1 MLLDNLKQQKHFK
14 LLGEKITSVT
24 EKILQIFD
32 RLLAGPR
39 NIVTAWHKLHA
50 NQKIYVLAFGLLIAY
65 ADEIFSGKEDY
76 ITVVGCIA
84 LIAMARELLSL
95 FTKIWDTMLGK
106 SIVLVLYAIVAN
118 FTLSLS
124 AQKINMIVGVAPSE
138 LIYTQGL
145 TTLMMLP
152 FWILLLSVLALT
164 FVFVGSQ
171 FKSIFF
177 GLLRLLRLH
186 HIKPENKE
194 HFSGIFLIIR
204 LIILPLVIMTLAQ
217 GLTWYSQKI
226 HIQNLSFDI
235 TDLLS
240 KEQKINLEEE
250 KHSAKKEIETELKVE
265 FGTALVEKSIKSQ
278 NTERIISSSVK
289 KSPKA
294 LEAELKADQI
304 ASISAKELEGKL
316 EADKIT
322 SSTSTNEMELE
333 EVKVFRFGGKVDADS
348 SGLTLFDRAIASF
361 VYHFEAFEFSRC
373 KITKT
378 ERAVPLNENDI
389 LVVEKDNS
397 DIGFKFSARL
407 CELK

>member
-1 MLLDNLKQQKHFK
+1 MLLENLKQQKHFK
-14 LLGEKITSVT
+14 LLGEKIVRTT
-24 EKILQIFD
+24 EKVLQVFD
-32 RLLAGPR
+32 RVLAGPR
-39 NIVTAWHKLHA
+39 NMMTAWHKLHA
-50 NQKIYVLAFGLLIAY
+50 NQKIYVVALGLLIAY
-65 ADEIFSGKEDY
+65 ADEIFTGQEDY
-76 ITVVGCIA
+76 ISVVGCIA
-84 LIAMARELLSL
+84 LIAMARELWSL
-95 FTKIWDTMLGK
+95 FTKIWDTMFGK
-106 SIVLVLYAIVAN
+106 SIVLVMYAIVAN

-124 AQKINMIVGVAPSE
+124 AQKINIIVGVAPSE

-164 FVFVGSQ
+164 FVFVGAQ
-171 FKSIFF
+171 FKSLFF
-177 GLLRLLRLH
+177 GLLRILRLH

-194 HFSGIFLIIR
+194 HFSGIFLLIR

-240 KEQKINLEEE
+240 KEQKINLEAE
-250 KHSAKKEIETELKVE
+250 KHDAKKELSAELEAE
-265 FGTALVEKSIKSQ
+265 FGTELDSSAITVIESQ
-278 NTERIISSSVK
+278 LEVSEEDVAAAVK
-289 KSPKA
+289 EIAPE
-294 LEAELKADQI
+294 EA
-304 ASISAKELEGKL
+304 
-316 EADKIT
+316 
-322 SSTSTNEMELE
+322 
-333 EVKVFRFGGKVDADS
+333 KVFRLGGDIDLS
-348 SGLTLFDRAIASF
+348 SSELTLFDRAIASF

-373 KITKT
+373 KIAKT

>member
-1 MLLDNLKQQKHFK
+1 MLLENLKQQKHFK
-14 LLGEKITSVT
+14 LLSEKLTRTT
-24 EKILQIFD
+24 EKVLQIFD
-32 RLLAGPR
+32 RLLTGPR

-65 ADEIFSGKEDY
+65 ADEIFTGKEDY
-76 ITVVGCIA
+76 ITVIGCIA
-84 LIAMARELLSL
+84 LIAMARELWSL
-95 FTKIWDTMLGK
+95 FTQIWDTMFGK

-124 AQKINMIVGVAPSE
+124 AQKINIIVGVAPSE

-164 FVFVGSQ
+164 FVFVGAQ
-171 FKSIFF
+171 FKSLFF
-177 GLLRLLRLH
+177 GLLRFLRLH
-186 HIKPENKE
+186 HIKPENRE
-194 HFSGIFLIIR
+194 HFSGVFLVIR

-235 TDLLS
+235 NDLLS
-240 KEQKINLEEE
+240 KEQKINLESET
-250 KHSAKKEIETELKVE
+250 KDVKKELATELEAE
-265 FGTALVEKSIKSQ
+265 FGTKIDKSAMTVIETKLEVSEEDVSAAIK
-278 NTERIISSSVK
+278 EIAPAEAKIFRLGGDIDLSSS
-289 KSPKA
+289 
-294 LEAELKADQI
+294 E
-304 ASISAKELEGKL
+304 
-316 EADKIT
+316 
-322 SSTSTNEMELE
+322 
-333 EVKVFRFGGKVDADS
+333 
-348 SGLTLFDRAIASF
+348 LTLFDRAIASF

-373 KITKT
+373 KISKT

>member
-1 MLLDNLKQQKHFK
+1 MLLENLKQQKHFK
-14 LLGEKITSVT
+14 LLGEKITLTT
-24 EKILQIFD
+24 EKILQLFD
-32 RLLAGPR
+32 RVLAGPR
-39 NIVTAWHKLHA
+39 NMVTAWHKLHA
-50 NQKIYVLAFGLLIAY
+50 NQKIYVVALVLLIAY
-65 ADEIFSGKEDY
+65 ADEIFTGQEGY
-76 ITVVGCIA
+76 ISVIGCIA
-84 LIAMARELLSL
+84 LIAMARELWGL
-95 FTKIWDTMLGK
+95 FTQIWDTMFGK

-124 AQKINMIVGVAPSE
+124 AQKINIIVGVAPSE

-164 FVFVGSQ
+164 FVFVGAQ
-171 FKSIFF
+171 FKSLFF
-177 GLLRLLRLH
+177 GLLRFLRLH
-186 HIKPENKE
+186 HTKLENKE
-194 HFSGIFLIIR
+194 HFSGVFLIIR

-240 KEQKINLEEE
+240 KEQKINLESE
-250 KHSAKKEIETELKVE
+250 KNDAKKELAAELEAE
-265 FGTALVEKSIKSQ
+265 FGTELDKRGITVSESQ
-278 NTERIISSSVK
+278 PKVSEEDVAAVVK
-289 KSPKA
+289 EIAP
-294 LEAELKADQI
+294 AE
-304 ASISAKELEGKL
+304 
-316 EADKIT
+316 T
-322 SSTSTNEMELE
+322 
-333 EVKVFRFGGKVDADS
+333 KVFRLGGDIDLS
-348 SGLTLFDRAIASF
+348 SSELTLFDRAIASF

-373 KITKT
+373 KISKT

>member
-1 MLLDNLKQQKHFK
+1 MLLENLKQQKHFK
-14 LLGEKITSVT
+14 LLSEKLTRTT
-24 EKILQIFD
+24 EKVLQIFD
-32 RLLAGPR
+32 RLLTGPR

-65 ADEIFSGKEDY
+65 ADEIFTGKEDY
-76 ITVVGCIA
+76 ITVIGCIA
-84 LIAMARELLSL
+84 LIAMARELWGL
-95 FTKIWDTMLGK
+95 FTQIWDTMFGK

-124 AQKINMIVGVAPSE
+124 AQKINIIVGVAPSE

-164 FVFVGSQ
+164 FVFVGAQ
-171 FKSIFF
+171 FKSLFF
-177 GLLRLLRLH
+177 GLLRFLRLH
-186 HIKPENKE
+186 HIKPENRE
-194 HFSGIFLIIR
+194 HFSGVFLVIR

-235 TDLLS
+235 NDLLS
-240 KEQKINLEEE
+240 KEQKINLESET
-250 KHSAKKEIETELKVE
+250 KDVKKELATELEAE
-265 FGTALVEKSIKSQ
+265 FGTKIDKSAMTVIETKLEVSEEDVSAAIK
-278 NTERIISSSVK
+278 EIAPAEAKIFRLGGDIDLSSS
-289 KSPKA
+289 
-294 LEAELKADQI
+294 E
-304 ASISAKELEGKL
+304 
-316 EADKIT
+316 
-322 SSTSTNEMELE
+322 
-333 EVKVFRFGGKVDADS
+333 
-348 SGLTLFDRAIASF
+348 LTLFDRAIASF

-373 KITKT
+373 KISKT

>member
-1 MLLDNLKQQKHFK
+1 MLLENLKQQKHFK
-14 LLGEKITSVT
+14 LLSEKLTRTT
-24 EKILQIFD
+24 EKVLQIFD
-32 RLLAGPR
+32 RLLTGPR

-50 NQKIYVLAFGLLIAY
+50 NQKIYVLAFALLIAY
-65 ADEIFSGKEDY
+65 ADEIFTGKEDY
-76 ITVVGCIA
+76 ITVVGCLA
-84 LIAMARELLSL
+84 LIAMARELWGL
-95 FTKIWDTMLGK
+95 FTQIWDTMFGK

-124 AQKINMIVGVAPSE
+124 AQKINIIVGVAPSE

-164 FVFVGSQ
+164 FVFVGAQ
-171 FKSIFF
+171 FKSLFF
-177 GLLRLLRLH
+177 GLLRFLRLH

-194 HFSGIFLIIR
+194 HFSGVFLVIR

-240 KEQKINLEEE
+240 KEQKINLEAE
-250 KHSAKKEIETELKVE
+250 KSDAKKEIATELEAEFGTKIDESAITVIETELEVS
-265 FGTALVEKSIKSQ
+265 EKDVAAAVKEIAPAEA
-278 NTERIISSSVK
+278 NIFRLGGDIDLSSS
-289 KSPKA
+289 
-294 LEAELKADQI
+294 E
-304 ASISAKELEGKL
+304 
-316 EADKIT
+316 
-322 SSTSTNEMELE
+322 
-333 EVKVFRFGGKVDADS
+333 
-348 SGLTLFDRAIASF
+348 LTLFDRAIASF

-373 KITKT
+373 KISKT

>member
-1 MLLDNLKQQKHFK
+1 MLLENLKQQKHFK
-14 LLGEKITSVT
+14 LLSEKLTRTT
-24 EKILQIFD
+24 EKVLQIFD
-32 RLLAGPR
+32 RLLTGPR

-50 NQKIYVLAFGLLIAY
+50 NQKIYVLAFVLLIAY
-65 ADEIFSGKEDY
+65 ADEIFTGKEDY
-76 ITVVGCIA
+76 ITVVGCLA
-84 LIAMARELLSL
+84 LIAMARELWGL
-95 FTKIWDTMLGK
+95 FTQIWDTMFGK

-124 AQKINMIVGVAPSE
+124 AQKINIIVGVAPSE

-164 FVFVGSQ
+164 FVFVGAQ
-171 FKSIFF
+171 FKSLFF
-177 GLLRLLRLH
+177 GLLRFLRLH

-194 HFSGIFLIIR
+194 HFSGVFLVIR

-240 KEQKINLEEE
+240 KEQKINLEAE
-250 KHSAKKEIETELKVE
+250 KSDAKKEIATELEAEFGTKIDESAITVIETELEVS
-265 FGTALVEKSIKSQ
+265 EKDVAAAVKEIAPAEA
-278 NTERIISSSVK
+278 NIFRLGGDIDLSSS
-289 KSPKA
+289 
-294 LEAELKADQI
+294 E
-304 ASISAKELEGKL
+304 
-316 EADKIT
+316 
-322 SSTSTNEMELE
+322 
-333 EVKVFRFGGKVDADS
+333 
-348 SGLTLFDRAIASF
+348 LTLFDRAIASF

-373 KITKT
+373 KISKT

>member
-1 MLLDNLKQQKHFK
+1 MLLENFKQQKHFK
-14 LLGEKITSVT
+14 LLGEKITLTT
-24 EKILQIFD
+24 EKILHLLD
-32 RLLAGPR
+32 RVLAGPR
-39 NIVTAWHKLHA
+39 NIMTAWHKLHA
-50 NQKIYVLAFGLLIAY
+50 NQKIYVVALGLVIAY
-65 ADEIFSGKEDY
+65 ADEIFTGQEDY
-76 ITVVGCIA
+76 ISVVGCIA
-84 LIAMARELLSL
+84 LIAMARELWSL
-95 FTKIWDTMLGK
+95 FTKIWDTMFGK
-106 SIVLVLYAIVAN
+106 SIVLVMYAIVAN

-124 AQKINMIVGVAPSE
+124 AQKINIIVGVAPSE

-164 FVFVGSQ
+164 FVFVGAQ
-171 FKSIFF
+171 FQSLFF

-194 HFSGIFLIIR
+194 HFSGLFLLIR

-240 KEQKINLEEE
+240 KEQKINLEAE
-250 KHSAKKEIETELKVE
+250 KNDAKKELSAELEAE
-265 FGTALVEKSIKSQ
+265 FGTGLDKSAITVIESQ
-278 NTERIISSSVK
+278 VKVSEEDIAAAVKEITPEEAQVFRLGGDIDLSSS
-289 KSPKA
+289 
-294 LEAELKADQI
+294 E
-304 ASISAKELEGKL
+304 
-316 EADKIT
+316 
-322 SSTSTNEMELE
+322 
-333 EVKVFRFGGKVDADS
+333 
-348 SGLTLFDRAIASF
+348 LTLFDRAIASF

-373 KITKT
+373 KISKT

-407 CELK
+407 CELKE

>member
-1 MLLDNLKQQKHFK
+1 MLLENLKQQKHFK
-14 LLGEKITSVT
+14 LLGEKITLTT
-24 EKILQIFD
+24 EKLLQLFD
-32 RLLAGPR
+32 RVLAGPR

-50 NQKIYVLAFGLLIAY
+50 NQKIYVVALILLIAY
-65 ADEIFSGKEDY
+65 ADEIFTGQEGY
-76 ITVVGCIA
+76 ISVIGCIA
-84 LIAMARELLSL
+84 LIAMARELWGL
-95 FTKIWDTMLGK
+95 FTKIWDTMFGK

-124 AQKINMIVGVAPSE
+124 AQKINIIVGVAPSE

-164 FVFVGSQ
+164 FVFVGAQ
-171 FKSIFF
+171 FKSLFF
-177 GLLRLLRLH
+177 GLLRFLRLH
-186 HIKPENKE
+186 HTKLENKE
-194 HFSGIFLIIR
+194 HFSGVFLIIR

-240 KEQKINLEEE
+240 KEQKINLETE
-250 KHSAKKEIETELKVE
+250 KNDAKKELAAEIEAEFGTKIDKSAMTVIETELEVSE
-265 FGTALVEKSIKSQ
+265 EDVTAAIKEIAP
-278 NTERIISSSVK
+278 TEAKIFRLGGDIDLSSS
-289 KSPKA
+289 
-294 LEAELKADQI
+294 E
-304 ASISAKELEGKL
+304 
-316 EADKIT
+316 
-322 SSTSTNEMELE
+322 
-333 EVKVFRFGGKVDADS
+333 
-348 SGLTLFDRAIASF
+348 LTLFDRAIASF

-373 KITKT
+373 KISKT

>member
-1 MLLDNLKQQKHFK
+1 MLLENLKQQKHFK
-14 LLGEKITSVT
+14 LLGEKITLTT
-24 EKILQIFD
+24 EKILHLFD
-32 RLLAGPR
+32 RVLAGPR
-39 NIVTAWHKLHA
+39 NVMTAWHKLHA
-50 NQKIYVLAFGLLIAY
+50 NQKIYVVALGLVIAY
-65 ADEIFSGKEDY
+65 ADEIFTGQEDY
-76 ITVVGCIA
+76 ISVVGCIA
-84 LIAMARELLSL
+84 LIAMARELWSL
-95 FTKIWDTMLGK
+95 FTKIWDTMFGK
-106 SIVLVLYAIVAN
+106 SIVLVMYAIVAN

-124 AQKINMIVGVAPSE
+124 AQKINIIVGVAPSE

-164 FVFVGSQ
+164 FVFVGAQ
-171 FKSIFF
+171 FKSVFF
-177 GLLRLLRLH
+177 GLLRFLRLH

-194 HFSGIFLIIR
+194 HFSGLFLLIR

-240 KEQKINLEEE
+240 KEQKINLEAE
-250 KHSAKKEIETELKVE
+250 KNDAKKELSAELEAE
-265 FGTALVEKSIKSQ
+265 FGTGLDKSAITVIESQVKVSEEDVAAALKEIA
-278 NTERIISSSVK
+278 
-289 KSPKA
+289 PK
-294 LEAELKADQI
+294 
-304 ASISAKELEGKL
+304 
-316 EADKIT
+316 
-322 SSTSTNEMELE
+322 
-333 EVKVFRFGGKVDADS
+333 EVKVFRLGGDIDLS
-348 SGLTLFDRAIASF
+348 SSELTLFDRAIASF

-373 KITKT
+373 KISKT